1 MTQSIDIALHEGPLP
16 PAARWLVAGAGA
28 VVRFEGVVRPTEHGR
43 ALAALHYEA
52 YEPMTTQQLHR
63 LAQSIVAEHG
73 LLGVRVAHSVGD
85 VAVGAVSFRLDV
97 AGAHRAEALSAMAGF
112 IDRLKQQVPLWKV
125 PRFADE
131 RAGLEART

>member
-1 MTQSIDIALHEGPLP
+1 MTRPIDITLHQGPLP

-52 YEPMTTQQLHR
+52 YEPMTTQQLHG
-63 LAQSIVAEHG
+63 LARSIVAEHS
-73 LLGVRVAHSVGD
+73 LLGVRVAHSIGD
-85 VAVGAVSFRLDV
+85 VAVGEVSFRLDV
-97 AGAHRAEALSAMAGF
+97 AAAHRVEALSAMAAF

-131 RAGLEART
+131 PAGLEAQT